1 MAVHLK
7 WLKVARRA
15 ATATGT
21 PMNYRTVA
29 PLLLLL
35 LLASCA
41 KQEESSANLAATE
54 SAADAPAADMA
65 GLSKQMAASEAA
77 APPQSVSP
85 QATPLQP
92 EALTSGALTPP
103 STGERRFV
111 ITSSLE
117 FRVKHVLEAALKL
130 EDLAAKHGGF
140 VVDNTIHAETGR
152 IERSVRSDGS
162 VLVLSEYTTRGRLTL
177 RVPSA
182 NTQAFIRE
190 AAPLVEFLDSR
201 RFSAQDVHLELLA
214 NRLLAD
220 RSAAAQD
227 KLDDLAD
234 DPGRIDQRAR
244 VIDKGTEARAN
255 RDQAEINRLLLEDRI
270 GFSTIDLAIYQNPEI
285 NRNVVSDFDS
295 VRRDSRPDFLPSLSA
310 SLKSGWIGLVGF
322 LINLAS
328 MWPLMLIVIPLIGWL
343 YRRNRKP

>member
-1 MAVHLK
+1 
-7 WLKVARRA
+7 
-15 ATATGT
+15 
-21 PMNYRTVA
+21 
-29 PLLLLL
+29 
-35 LLASCA
+35 
-41 KQEESSANLAATE
+41 
-54 SAADAPAADMA
+54 
-65 GLSKQMAASEAA
+65 
-77 APPQSVSP
+77 
-85 QATPLQP
+85 
-92 EALTSGALTPP
+92 
-103 STGERRFV
+103 
-111 ITSSLE
+111 
-117 FRVKHVLEAALKL
+117 
-130 EDLAAKHGGF
+130 
-140 VVDNTIHAETGR
+140 
-152 IERSVRSDGS
+152 
-162 VLVLSEYTTRGRLTL
+162 VLSEYTTRGRLTL

-201 RFSAQDVHLELLA
+201 QFSAQDVHLELLA
-214 NRLLAD
+214 NRLLAN

-322 LINLAS
+322 LIFLAS
-328 MWPLMLIVIPLIGWL
+328 IWPLLLIIVSVIGWL
-343 YRRNRKP
+343 YVRNRRP

>member
-1 MAVHLK
+1 MNL
-7 WLKVARRA
+7 RA
-15 ATATGT
+15 L
-21 PMNYRTVA
+21 A

-35 LLASCA
+35 SLASCS
-41 KQEESSANLAATE
+41 KREESAASPAATE

-65 GLSKQMAASEAA
+65 GLSKQMAASEASA
-77 APPQSVSP
+77 AP
-85 QATPLQP
+85 QAPPLP
-92 EALTSGALTPP
+92 ATALISSALTPP
-103 STGERRFV
+103 NAGERRFV

-117 FRVKHVLEAALKL
+117 FRVKQVLDAALKL

-140 VVDNTIHAETGR
+140 VVDNSIHAETGR
-152 IERSVRSDGS
+152 VERSVRSDGS

-190 AAPLVEFLDSR
+190 LAPLIEFLDNR

-220 RSAAAQD
+220 RSAAAQG

-244 VIDKGTEARAN
+244 VIDKGTEARAS

-270 GFSTIDLAIYQNPEI
+270 GFSTIDMAIYQNPEI
-285 NRNVVSDFDS
+285 SRNVVSDFDS
-295 VRRDSRPDFLPSLSA
+295 VRRDNRPDFLPSLSA

-322 LINLAS
+322 FIMLAGI
-328 MWPLMLIVIPLIGWL
+328 WPLLLIAVALIWWL
-343 YRRNRKP
+343 RARSRRP

>member
-1 MAVHLK
+1 MNL
-7 WLKVARRA
+7 RA
-15 ATATGT
+15 L
-21 PMNYRTVA
+21 A

-35 LLASCA
+35 SMASCS
-41 KQEESSANLAATE
+41 KREESAANVAATE

-65 GLSKQMAASEAA
+65 GLSKQMAASEASA
-77 APPQSVSP
+77 AP
-85 QATPLQP
+85 QAPPLSAM
-92 EALTSGALTPP
+92 ALISSALTPP
-103 STGERRFV
+103 NAGERRFV

-117 FRVKHVLEAALKL
+117 FRVKQVLEAALKL

-140 VVDNTIHAETGR
+140 VVDNSINAETGR

-190 AAPLVEFLDSR
+190 VAPLVEFLDNR

-214 NRLLAD
+214 NQLLAD

-270 GFSTIDLAIYQNPEI
+270 GFSTIDMAIYQNPEI
-285 NRNVVSDFDS
+285 SRNIVSDFDS
-295 VRRDSRPDFLPSLSA
+295 VRRDNRPDFLPSLSA

-322 LINLAS
+322 FIGLAS
-328 MWPLMLIVIPLIGWL
+328 VWPLLLVLAVLIVWIV
-343 YRRNRKP
+343 RRRKPV

>member
-1 MAVHLK
+1 
-7 WLKVARRA
+7 
-15 ATATGT
+15 
-21 PMNYRTVA
+21 MNYRTVA

-35 LLASCA
+35 LLASCS
-41 KQEESSANLAATE
+41 KQEESSANLATTE

-201 RFSAQDVHLELLA
+201 QFSAQDVHLELLA
-214 NRLLAD
+214 N

-328 MWPLMLIVIPLIGWL
+328 MWPLMLIVVALIGWL